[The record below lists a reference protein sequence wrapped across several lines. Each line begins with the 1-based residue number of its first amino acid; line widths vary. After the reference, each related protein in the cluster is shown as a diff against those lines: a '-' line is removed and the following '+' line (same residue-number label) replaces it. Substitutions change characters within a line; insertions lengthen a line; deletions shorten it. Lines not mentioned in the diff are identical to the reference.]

1 MDGEKRLLNQEEAA
15 ESAALTVAMVRWL
28 SECGLVDPA
37 QGYDE
42 LDLAELRRVH
52 RLMEELELDQPAV
65 EVVLRMR
72 QRLLALQAEV
82 RVLQREVRMSRR
94 TSQYT
99 AFIDAE
105 WTDLP

>member
-1 MDGEKRLLNQEEAA
+1 MDGEKHLLNQEEAA

-28 SECGLVDPA
+28 SECGLVNPA

-42 LDLAELRRVH
+42 SDLAELRRVH
-52 RLMEELELDQPAV
+52 RLIEDLGLDQPAI

-72 QRLLALQAEV
+72 QRLLALQSEV
-82 RVLQREVRMSRR
+82 RVLQREVRMARR
-94 TSQYT
+94 APRYT
-99 AFIDAE
+99 TFIDAE